1 LLTDEF
7 KSKLLVG
14 VNSLILAG
22 LKDVGGVSAS
32 TDAMLGDEAPR
43 PFGVKAGALAACEVR
58 LAFFDGGCI
67 FAGVNDGDSTLSD
80 FLELSDCD

>member
-1 LLTDEF
+1 MQCWVM
-7 KSKLLVG
+7 KLG
-14 VNSLILAG
+14 N
-22 LKDVGGVSAS
+22 
-32 TDAMLGDEAPR
+32 EAIRHPIFIYTLSRWYDLPPR